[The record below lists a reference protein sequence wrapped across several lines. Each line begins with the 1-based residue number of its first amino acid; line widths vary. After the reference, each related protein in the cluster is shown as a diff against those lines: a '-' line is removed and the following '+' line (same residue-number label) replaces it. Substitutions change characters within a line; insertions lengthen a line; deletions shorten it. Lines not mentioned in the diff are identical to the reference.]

1 MWVGLDEEEMP
12 SFALV
17 KDICVME
24 TNLSGI
30 WFVTEVLH
38 TAAFSKHFNASEV
51 NNTRKLYIHC
61 HSISSQSGT
70 KKMKSILFAQST
82 RFQVSKLQM
91 AIWMSSDLV
100 FLLLTTLENMQ
111 ISTYMAYILSL
122 IGKQWQTLKIL
133 GEGVN
138 KIEDIQI

>member
-1 MWVGLDEEEMP
+1 
-12 SFALV
+12 
-17 KDICVME
+17 
-24 TNLSGI
+24 
-30 WFVTEVLH
+30 
-38 TAAFSKHFNASEV
+38 
-51 NNTRKLYIHC
+51 
-61 HSISSQSGT
+61 
-70 KKMKSILFAQST
+70 MKSILFAQST

>member
-1 MWVGLDEEEMP
+1 
-12 SFALV
+12 
-17 KDICVME
+17 
-24 TNLSGI
+24 
-30 WFVTEVLH
+30 
-38 TAAFSKHFNASEV
+38 
-51 NNTRKLYIHC
+51 
-61 HSISSQSGT
+61 
-70 KKMKSILFAQST
+70 
-82 RFQVSKLQM
+82 M

-138 KIEDIQI
+138 KMEDIQI

>member
-1 MWVGLDEEEMP
+1 MWVGLDEEDMP

-24 TNLSGI
+24 TNLSDI

-38 TAAFSKHFNASEV
+38 TAAFSKHFNAYEV
-51 NNTRKLYIHC
+51 NNTRNLSVIKQQELVYPLPLHIITIRDQEDEKH
-61 HSISSQSGT
+61 
-70 KKMKSILFAQST
+70 
-82 RFQVSKLQM
+82 
-91 AIWMSSDLV
+91 LV
-100 FLLLTTLENMQ
+100 FSLLTTLENMQ

-122 IGKQWQTLKIL
+122 IDKQWQTLKML

-138 KIEDIQI
+138 KIEDIQV